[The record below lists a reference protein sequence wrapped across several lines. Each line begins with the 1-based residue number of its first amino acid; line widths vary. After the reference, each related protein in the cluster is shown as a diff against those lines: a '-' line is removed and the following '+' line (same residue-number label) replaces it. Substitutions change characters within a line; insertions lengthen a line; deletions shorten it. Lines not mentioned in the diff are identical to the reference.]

1 MTPRRVPHTRA
12 RSLARSLARVMV
24 APEDGSSARI
34 AERLLRGWTLTA
46 EHCPVASCG
55 CPLMLEPGAGDA
67 HYCARANAS
76 VGLRDREHDERGAI
90 VTDDASAAS
99 DDEEDEER
107 RVRAMTAR
115 TAAPAANPADAPLEN
130 VDVSSRVAD
139 KLLRGWTLASDSCPM
154 KGCSTPLVRDG
165 AAGELF
171 CVRHEL
177 YVRAAPPDAAPRPPP
192 GTAAAAGSADV
203 ARDVARTVHDAVDES
218 SLRTL
223 RVLEGKLESARA
235 ALEAETE
242 PAKCRDWLAFLDDVH
257 ASMRAL
263 RP

>member
-12 RSLARSLARVMV
+12 RSLARALARVMV

-107 RVRAMTAR
+107 RVRAMMAR

>member
-1 MTPRRVPHTRA
+1 
-12 RSLARSLARVMV
+12 MV

-76 VGLRDREHDERGAI
+76 VGLRDREHGPRERGAL
-90 VTDDASAAS
+90 VADDASAAS
-99 DDEEDEER
+99 DGEEDEER
-107 RVRAMTAR
+107 HVRAMMAR
-115 TAAPAANPADAPLEN
+115 TAATAANPADAPLEN

-139 KLLRGWTLASDSCPM
+139 KLLQGWTLASDSCPM
-154 KGCSTPLVRDG
+154 KGCATPLVRDR

-177 YVRAAPPDAAPRPPP
+177 YVREAPPDAAPRPPP

-203 ARDVARTVHDAVDES
+203 ARDGARTVRDAVDES

>member
-1 MTPRRVPHTRA
+1 
-12 RSLARSLARVMV
+12 MV

-171 CVRHEL
+171 CGRHEL

-203 ARDVARTVHDAVDES
+203 ARDVARTVHDTVDES

>member
-1 MTPRRVPHTRA
+1 
-12 RSLARSLARVMV
+12 MV

-203 ARDVARTVHDAVDES
+203 ARDVARTVHYAVDES

>member
-1 MTPRRVPHTRA
+1 
-12 RSLARSLARVMV
+12 MV

-115 TAAPAANPADAPLEN
+115 TAAPAANQADAPLEN

-171 CVRHEL
+171 CV
-177 YVRAAPPDAAPRPPP
+177 
-192 GTAAAAGSADV
+192 
-203 ARDVARTVHDAVDES
+203 
-218 SLRTL
+218 
-223 RVLEGKLESARA
+223 
-235 ALEAETE
+235 
-242 PAKCRDWLAFLDDVH
+242 
-257 ASMRAL
+257 
-263 RP
+263 